1 MKKSRIEKCPIPG
14 IDAIGID
21 IPKTKS
27 PMRIAREQ
35 RHKEFL
41 NDLRE
46 SGVTNMFGAT
56 PYIEEEFGV
65 SKSEAKEILMS
76 WIKNFSTEKPISK

>member
-1 MKKSRIEKCPIPG
+1 
-14 IDAIGID
+14 
-21 IPKTKS
+21 
-27 PMRIAREQ
+27 MRIAREQ